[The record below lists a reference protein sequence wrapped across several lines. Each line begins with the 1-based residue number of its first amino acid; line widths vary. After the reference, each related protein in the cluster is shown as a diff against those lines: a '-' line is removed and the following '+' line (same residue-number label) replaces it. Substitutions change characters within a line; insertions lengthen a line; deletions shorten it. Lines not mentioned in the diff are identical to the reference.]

1 MPNILRTI
9 YQGLDRTINGG
20 WKSKS
25 VHSYDMNDMEPGDII
40 FRTNDPVEF
49 EKKKLELQQQRF
61 LSAAWQKANAES
73 ALDSMADLS
82 NIKIMYRDCDLMDA
96 FPEIGAALD
105 IISEEACTVS
115 DENKILNITSPSDR
129 IKGTLDDLFVN
140 RLDEQI
146 TLPMVARAT
155 CKYGN
160 DFMLL
165 NLHNKLGVL
174 GWRRLP
180 VYDMERYE
188 FGMQSPYSY
197 PAPQYASSIENNE
210 TTFRWIGK
218 NEAVPYRNWQVAHF
232 RLLTDSIF
240 LPYGVSWLNKARRH
254 WRMLALMEDMML
266 IYRLE
271 RSIERRVFKI
281 FVGNIAPEDVP
292 AYINEIANNFKRSP
306 LVDPLTGQLD
316 LRKNIMPVWKNTP
329 IPLLD
334 GRTITIEEL
343 AKEYEEGKKNEVYS
357 IQDKTLQIVPG
368 HVAWCGKNYCAET
381 MIKVTL
387 DDDSY
392 VLTAPE
398 HPFVL
403 RDGSMKRADEL
414 KEGELLFG
422 YDDDNNNRFTKSI
435 EVVSGDDVYC
445 MTVVGP
451 NNEDDRHNFAL
462 LSFKQDGSWN
472 ESGCFVRNS
481 VDQDFF
487 IPVRSENA
495 PNPIETLSAAQNLTA
510 MDDIKYV
517 QDKLLAGL
525 QIPKTFLNFDKEV
538 GHGKNLA
545 LMDIR
550 FTRSV
555 QRVQQALLMELN
567 KIAMIHLYLLG
578 FTDDL
583 TNFTITMNNPS
594 SQAEMLSLE
603 NLQKRVSI
611 LKDATGKTDIG
622 IPGVSLKYAL
632 KKIMHMS
639 ESEIKEMFNE
649 IRLESAL
656 AVELQKTPEIIKRTG
671 IFDEVDNLFGEPGAQ
686 YSEGVPGEGGDFAGD
701 SGGGADFGG
710 PIGGGGGADFGSDID
725 TLGDVGT
732 NEEGEIQ
739 GEEGNQPLG
748 GENTPEPSNESV
760 AKELI
765 DKAILNEQ
773 KKIVKRVTERK
784 NKFREKYLSN
794 IGHEDSARVP
804 LIDENFLINED
815 INALAKDLDKY
826 LTENPDDEYINK
838 TIILEPLNEEKND

>member
-25 VHSYDMNDMEPGDII
+25 VHSYDMNNMEPGDII

-180 VYDMERYE
+180 VYDIERYE

-197 PAPQYASSIENNE
+197 PTPQNYSSIENNE
-210 TTFRWIGK
+210 TTFRWVGK
-218 NEAVPYRNWQVAHF
+218 NETIPYRNWQVAHF

-316 LRKNIMPVWKNTP
+316 LRKNIM
-329 IPLLD
+329 
-334 GRTITIEEL
+334 
-343 AKEYEEGKKNEVYS
+343 
-357 IQDKTLQIVPG
+357 
-368 HVAWCGKNYCAET
+368 
-381 MIKVTL
+381 
-387 DDDSY
+387 
-392 VLTAPE
+392 
-398 HPFVL
+398 
-403 RDGSMKRADEL
+403 
-414 KEGELLFG
+414 
-422 YDDDNNNRFTKSI
+422 
-435 EVVSGDDVYC
+435 
-445 MTVVGP
+445 
-451 NNEDDRHNFAL
+451 
-462 LSFKQDGSWN
+462 
-472 ESGCFVRNS
+472 S

-538 GHGKNLA
+538 GDGKNLA

-686 YSEGVPGEGGDFAGD
+686 YSEGVPGEGGDFAGG

-773 KKIVKRVTERK
+773 KKILKRVTERK